1 MHSDAGCLASQG
13 FMRSRKG
20 VPGRTGP
27 ALQAIGLS
35 GILGAGAFLALT
47 SLRLP
52 LVCPLRWFTGVP
64 CPLCGMTTGTVA
76 ALRGDLVAALSANP
90 FSVPFVAGVIS
101 GVYFKVKSAFAA
113 PSAPWP
119 AHRVRIAATAL
130 IVAASVSWIFQLARF
145 GLV

>member
-1 MHSDAGCLASQG
+1 
-13 FMRSRKG
+13 MRSREG

-35 GILGAGAFLALT
+35 GVLGAGAFLALS

-52 LVCPLRWFTGVP
+52 LICPLRLITGVP

-76 ALRGDLVAALSANP
+76 VLRGDLESALSANP
-90 FSVPFVAGVIS
+90 FSVPFVGAVIV
-101 GVYFKVKSAFAA
+101 GIFFKFKSVFTER
-113 PSAPWP
+113 PPWP
-119 AHRVRIAATAL
+119 AARIRLAVSAV
-130 IVAASVSWIFQLARF
+130 IVAAVFSWVFQLARF